1 MSRLS
6 RPNLKGRDS
15 VFSHG
20 PDVYRGDIQ
29 ASCPADLA
37 ECVMSLEDVCEE
49 AHESQILLRN
59 GTRDLPRMT
68 KVLDNQRVFM
78 LIDEGTVRRYKSELT
93 DEIEPAVTEL
103 IERAEEGLKTLAQKE
118 NQLQAKID
126 LAKSRPLKPSAGRTM
141 ASQKLEQ
148 RKLNTLTRQREQLEA
163 DLEALEAEVRQ
174 LESDSLKI

>member
-49 AHESQILLRN
+49 
-59 GTRDLPRMT
+59 
-68 KVLDNQRVFM
+68 VFM

-103 IERAEEGLKTLAQKE
+103 IERAEEGLKTLAQRE

-174 LESDSLKI
+174 LVRLFSHFKDSH